1 MTTVQITGGSTPV
14 KAMSSST
21 GMKGGSSS
29 VSSFASEMQAAIQQT
44 QTKDD
49 GMVDQGSVS
58 DGQQAADIFEQ
69 MTELLD
75 MLTSLADQPTAD
87 ADEWME
93 EVYATLQQLYQLL
106 QQVNENNESPL
117 PSASTDNM
125 MDLLRNSTPLF
136 IGLTGEAKIDKQML
150 SDWKQKI
157 EAMMKVLTQKNP
169 EALPKELEAK
179 VYSALTLLENANK
192 TAQVKNEVNQAS
204 EFASSFIPRVNNADI
219 KSSPTIAN
227 STIQMEEQPAF
238 VLEEGTTTQAM
249 HHQLQGAGTIEEAML
264 GKASLSSNAVV
275 RNADI
280 PLVPARFF
288 ANEMEVYIVKQIKM
302 NQGTGAME
310 TTLRLFPENLGRV
323 DIRITALNGTITAH
337 FMASQAAGKE
347 AIEQQMNH
355 LRHALIQQGLHVEKI
370 EVSYVTTTP
379 SEQSNNNLLQ
389 QEKENAREEQSQDEE
404 QSSEE
409 AAEFNLEELIG
420 NTEDEGVRH

>member
-1 MTTVQITGGSTPV
+1 MTTVQITGSSASV
-14 KAMSSST
+14 KAMNSSS
-21 GMKGGSSS
+21 GIKGDSSS

-44 QTKDD
+44 QTKDEA
-49 GMVDQGSVS
+49 MADQGALSG
-58 DGQQAADIFEQ
+58 GQQSADIFEQ

-93 EVYATLQQLYQLL
+93 EVYAALQQLYQLV
-106 QQVNENNESPL
+106 QQVNENNESSL
-117 PSASTDNM
+117 SSASTDNM

-136 IGLTGEAKIDKQML
+136 IGLTGEGKVDKQMIL
-150 SDWKQKI
+150 DWKQKI
-157 EAMMKVLTQKNP
+157 EAMMNVLTQRNS
-169 EALPKELEAK
+169 EALPKELETK
-179 VYSALTLLENANK
+179 IYTALTLLENASK

-204 EFASSFIPRVNNADI
+204 EFASSFIPRVNNADT

-227 STIQMEEQPAF
+227 PTVQMEEQSAF

-249 HHQLQGAGTIEEAML
+249 HHQLQGTGTIEEALL
-264 GKASLSSNAVV
+264 GRASIPSNSVA

-288 ANEMEVYIVKQIKM
+288 ANEMEVYIVKQVKM

-355 LRHALIQQGLHVEKI
+355 LRHALMQQGLHVEKI

-389 QEKENAREEQSQDEE
+389 QEKENAREEQGQDEE

-420 NTEDEGVRH
+420 NTEDEAVRH